1 MRFGNVDGFLYVV
14 RITGPTHNLLQLRLS
29 KAPGPVLICDERP
42 ATGGCDHGKLDRAKI
57 EEAVRVGVASANA
70 AYGTELHPIH
80 IRFVANDT
88 GPEDVYRLLAE
99 ALVSKVAGG
108 ELEVA

>member
-1 MRFGNVDGFLYVV
+1 
-14 RITGPTHNLLQLRLS
+14 
-29 KAPGPVLICDERP
+29 
-42 ATGGCDHGKLDRAKI
+42 
-57 EEAVRVGVASANA
+57 VGVASANA

>member
-1 MRFGNVDGFLYVV
+1 MQFGSVDGFLYVA

-29 KAPGPVLICDERP
+29 KAAVSFVICEELR
-42 ATGGCDHGKLDRAKI
+42 ATGGCKHEKLDRAKI
-57 EEAVRVGVASANA
+57 EDSVRVGVTSANA
-70 AYGTELHPIH
+70 AFGTELHPTH

-99 ALVSKVAGG
+99 AIVSKVAAG
-108 ELEVA
+108 ELVVE